1 MQIFKQ
7 PNFNFMNYKF
17 FAFALSGIIIIAG
30 IINITAG
37 KGLTG
42 GIDFTGGTLVQIRFK
57 NPYPIAELRQ
67 TLSDAGLGSPKIQRM
82 VEEGEREY
90 LIRVASPEGETEQ
103 DQEAHEIMGKR
114 IVEVLTTEEDRSA
127 LESGLSDLNNVDTDE
142 LTSILQASFPENTQ
156 DIAKSIINIR
166 ESNELKGIIENYDQL
181 TDAGI
186 DQEVVDYLKE
196 KSYIGSLAV
205 KRRESVGPQVGREL
219 KVRAT
224 QATVWALIGMLLYI
238 GLRFKFAYGIAA
250 ILTLAHDVLFTLSIF
265 SFTNREVNLPV
276 VAAILTIVGYSLND
290 TIVIFDRVRDNIKG
304 MRKHEFDNILDKSIN
319 QTLSRTVVTSGT
331 TFLTVFALFIL
342 GGEVISDFAFTMI
355 IGVIVGTYSS
365 IYQSCPLLYFWNK
378 IFKPKRGM
386 GK

>member
-7 PNFNFMNYKF
+7 PNFSFMKYKF
-17 FAFALSGIIIIAG
+17 FAFALSGIIIITG

-57 NPYPIAELRQ
+57 NPYPIDELRQ
-67 TLSDAGLGSPKIQRM
+67 TLLNAGLDPKIQM
-82 VEEGEREY
+82 IVDEGEREY
-90 LIRVASPEGETEQ
+90 LIRTASPEEVTEQ

-156 DIAKSIINIR
+156 EIAKSIINLR
-166 ESNELKGIIENYDQL
+166 ESKELKGIIENYDQL

-186 DQEVVDYLKE
+186 DQKVLDYLKE
-196 KSYIGSLAV
+196 KTYIGGLAV

-219 KVRAT
+219 KERAT
-224 QATVWALIGMLLYI
+224 LATVWALIGMLMYI
-238 GLRFKFAYGIAA
+238 GLRFKFAYGVAA
-250 ILTLAHDVLFTLSIF
+250 ILTLAHDVMFTLSIF
-265 SFTNREVNLPV
+265 SFTNREINLPV

-304 MRKHEFDNILDKSIN
+304 MRKHEFENILDRSIN

-331 TFLTVFALFIL
+331 TFLTVFALFVL

-365 IYQSCPLLYFWNK
+365 IYQSCPLLSFWNK